1 MGPSGSGRVVRDSGI
16 PERVSWADPG
26 PRDIDGQDEL
36 VGGNGRSTP
45 ASGDTLTA
53 DIRHDLR
60 HAASTLLL
68 LVATLRD
75 DAFGQET
82 NSACD
87 GIVHCARSILAMVS
101 DDDDDDLTEPVAVD
115 EVAAIAAHRGSLLYA
130 GNLEVE
136 VAPAIVDGTWLDIS
150 RLLVNLVENACR
162 AAGSTGTVRLVVRT
176 DGSWCEIEV
185 GDSGAGFFENPTA
198 KGMGLWAVTAIAV
211 RLRGFVTFGRSSL
224 GGALVTIHLPLAAI
238 DDLAVGKQGTPS

>member
-1 MGPSGSGRVVRDSGI
+1 MGPSGSGRVIRDSGI

-26 PRDIDGQDEL
+26 SGDVEDQGEL
-36 VGGNGRSTP
+36 MGRNGHSTP
-45 ASGDTLTA
+45 APGGTLTA

-75 DAFGQET
+75 DAFGGET

-101 DDDDDDLTEPVAVD
+101 DDDEDLTELVAVD
-115 EVAAIAAHRGSLLYA
+115 EVAAIAAHRGSLLYV
-130 GNLEVE
+130 GKMEVE
-136 VAPAIVDGTWLDIS
+136 VAPAVVDGTWLDIS
-150 RLLVNLVENACR
+150 RLLVNLIENACR

-185 GDSGAGFFENPTA
+185 GDSGAGFLENPTA

>member
-1 MGPSGSGRVVRDSGI
+1 MGS
-16 PERVSWADPG
+16 
-26 PRDIDGQDEL
+26 
-36 VGGNGRSTP
+36 NGHSAP
-45 ASGDTLTA
+45 APAGTLTA

-75 DAFGQET
+75 DAFDHET

-101 DDDDDDLTEPVAVD
+101 DDDEDLTEPVAVD
-115 EVAAIAAHRGSLLYA
+115 EVAAIAAHRGSLLYV
-130 GNLEVE
+130 GKLEVE
-136 VAPAIVDGTWLDIS
+136 VAPAVVDGTWLDIS
-150 RLLVNLVENACR
+150 RLLVNLIENACR

-185 GDSGAGFFENPTA
+185 GDSGAGFLENPTA

-238 DDLAVGKQGTPS
+238 GDLAVGKQGTRS